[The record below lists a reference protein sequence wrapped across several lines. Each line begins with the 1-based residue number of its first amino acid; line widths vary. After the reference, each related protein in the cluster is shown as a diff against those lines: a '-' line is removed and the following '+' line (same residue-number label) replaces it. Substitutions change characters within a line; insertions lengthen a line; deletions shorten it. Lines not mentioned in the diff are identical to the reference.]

1 MKATR
6 GYRRPRLLPTPHQ
19 CVKKEIIFH
28 VCGSEV
34 AFVKISEVIFSF
46 CQSITLHCGMVCR
59 NAKDSFPTSQQ
70 LHVILQCLLWFVIPV
85 LVTFRLKAMDKNK
98 KTKRKRKKK
107 SHDNKNKLS
116 KVCMVDSHFVGHPGD
131 ACRKQNPE
139 V

>member
-1 MKATR
+1 MKASR
-6 GYRRPRLLPTPHQ
+6 GYRRPHLLPTPHQ
-19 CVKKEIIFH
+19 CVKKDIIFR
-28 VCGSEV
+28 VCGSKV
-34 AFVKISEVIFSF
+34 AFVKISKVLFSF

-70 LHVILQCLLWFVIPV
+70 LHMILQCLLWLLMPV
-85 LVTFRLKAMDKNK
+85 LVTFRLKAMNKNK
-98 KTKRKRKKK
+98 NKNRK

-131 ACRKQNPE
+131 ICRKQNSE